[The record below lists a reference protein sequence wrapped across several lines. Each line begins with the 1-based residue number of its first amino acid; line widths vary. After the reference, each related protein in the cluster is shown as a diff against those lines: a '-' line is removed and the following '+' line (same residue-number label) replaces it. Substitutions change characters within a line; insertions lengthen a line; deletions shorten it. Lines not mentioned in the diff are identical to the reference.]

1 MKQSLYYLTLLAIF
15 IIALCKELRIPLEIV
30 LMAGSIVTMVVT
42 ILKNL
47 KEEKSVSSRSKS
59 KSC

>member
-42 ILKNL
+42 ILKQI
-47 KEEKSVSSRSKS
+47 KEEKK
-59 KSC
+59 